1 MTCRRRTKKDRE
13 LKADIKNSASLF
25 CQNDCYNCE
34 LNKYKDENDCIINY
48 VKYIIFKED
57 DINE

>member
-13 LKADIKNSASLF
+13 LKADIKKSASFF

>member
-13 LKADIKNSASLF
+13 LKADIKKSASLF